1 MFRQIMEQNFKFISF
16 YLRGSD
22 LPEGKAVKFR
32 AVGNKDK
39 QVWGY
44 RESKG
49 QFGLEVQFPGGIKK
63 IEFFL
68 SLQGKDGQS
77 KEFTR
82 NSKGFWE
89 TLQKMNLKEGD
100 YLTITR
106 VGEDK
111 NSRYSILKA
120 EKDSPEEQTEPEEEN
135 PLMNEEEKEQLE
147 EDEHEI

>member
-1 MFRQIMEQNFKFISF
+1 MSKHNN
-16 YLRGSD
+16 L
-22 LPEGKAVKFR
+22 
-32 AVGNKDK
+32 
-39 QVWGY
+39 
-44 RESKG
+44 KG

-120 EKDSPEEQTEPEEEN
+120 EKDNEDDVAKHVSEVDAEASEEER
-135 PLMNEEEKEQLE
+135 EQLE
-147 EDEHEI
+147 KDEHEI